1 MEQCQLTGSLCWSA
15 EERHHTKDVRSECV
29 EIQKQQQAYCALR
42 STLSLVRGERQPI
55 LHLRPAGASQR
66 DGRDTNALQQQNCA
80 G

>member
-1 MEQCQLTGSLCWSA
+1 M
-15 EERHHTKDVRSECV
+15 CV
-29 EIQKQQQAYCALR
+29 ETQKQQQAYCALK